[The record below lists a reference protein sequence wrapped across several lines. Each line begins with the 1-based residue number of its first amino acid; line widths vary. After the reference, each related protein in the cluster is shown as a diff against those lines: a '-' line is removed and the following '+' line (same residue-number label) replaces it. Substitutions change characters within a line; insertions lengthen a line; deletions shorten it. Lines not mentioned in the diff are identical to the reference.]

1 MRHTPPAYLARVP
14 DAVLHGRPG
23 TLARWLDRHHLR
35 PSLADVVAE
44 RARRKEQD
52 R

>member
-1 MRHTPPAYLARVP
+1 MSTPPPAYLARVP

-23 TLARWLDRHHLR
+23 TLARWLDQRHLR
-35 PSLADVVAE
+35 PSLADVLAE
-44 RARRKEQD
+44 RARRKEKD